1 MKKFIFI
8 ALAVIAASTVI
19 AQDDPSSRTAEDPS
33 SRIPTEPEILLPSV
47 LLQIEDV
54 SLETLEVALPPAEE
68 ILAPEIT
75 VPLPQADTSD
85 LFDIAF
91 EVPLLDGV
99 NPDLPASTE
108 SSIFSNGTLG
118 FGTMNH
124 IIGAVSLFKLGEYPR
139 FRFGFSHEGIDG
151 YNFRDPGTSY
161 FFTED
166 QIDGWL
172 SLAVGAEGA
181 AAGPEPQPGDLG
193 IDLEALFF
201 EREEGLQGQSNYYSV
216 DQRQLRGYAG
226 LSYRP
231 EEIVQLGAEA
241 EVRGT
246 SRLQSVTNPAD
257 TAPRDEEILV
267 EPGIGISVDV
277 ESVVVS
283 ADADYLLR
291 VNPAGTQHG
300 VDARVGFDAAFDIP
314 LFLNGSIG
322 VHWNTT
328 NAFSVPFEIGMRGTI
343 DDVFSVGATGGLDV
357 TRTSLTDLWERIP
370 LVAVPGTMPSER
382 RWHVGASFDF
392 QTPDQIFTARGG
404 LDFEI
409 VENAIVIGA
418 WDPATDLFPTSVSEI
433 TSFRPS
439 IDLEF
444 APSRVFSADLSWT
457 GVFLDNRG
465 FEPLSTIGLELGLR
479 QENGDFGGN
488 LRTAWDIYNVATIP
502 QLSVGGFWKVS
513 EGVEFQLD
521 FEDVLSPIYDD
532 GRLRFGTDAAAAPFV
547 TPGFRAAIRALISL

>member
-1 MKKFIFI
+1 MKTTTFLLLLMVFS
-8 ALAVIAASTVI
+8 VSVPF
-19 AQDDPSSRTAEDPS
+19 AQDQPS

-75 VPLPQADTSD
+75 VPLPQTDTSD

-91 EVPLLDGV
+91 EVPLLDGFDP
-99 NPDLPASTE
+99 NLPASTG

-172 SLAVGAEGA
+172 ALAIGAEGA
-181 AAGPEPQPGDLG
+181 PAGPEPEPGDLSV
-193 IDLEALFF
+193 DLEASFF
-201 EREEGLQGQSNYYSV
+201 EREEGLQGRSDYYSV
-216 DQRQLRGYAG
+216 DQRYLRGYAG
-226 LSYRP
+226 LSYLP
-231 EEIVQLGAEA
+231 EAIVQLNA
-241 EVRGT
+241 EVEARGN
-246 SRLQSVTNPAD
+246 SRLQSVTNPSD

-267 EPGIGISVDV
+267 DPGVGISVDV

-283 ADADYLLR
+283 AEADYLLR

-300 VDARVGFDAAFDIP
+300 VDARVGFDAAFDVP
-314 LFLNGSIG
+314 LFLNGRIG

-328 NAFSVPFEIGMRGTI
+328 NAFSVPFEIGIRGTV
-343 DDVFSVGATGGLDV
+343 DDVFSVGASGGLEV
-357 TRTSLTDLWERIP
+357 QRTSLTALWERIP
-370 LVAVPGTMPSER
+370 LVAVPATMPSER
-382 RWHVGASFDF
+382 RWHAGIDFDY
-392 QTPDQIFTARGG
+392 QTPDQVFSARGG
-404 LDFEI
+404 LDFEV

-418 WDPATDLFPTSVSEI
+418 WDPATDLFAATVSELM
-433 TSFRPS
+433 SFRPTV
-439 IDLEF
+439 DLEF
-444 APSRVFSADLSWT
+444 SPSRVFSADLSWT
-457 GVFLDNRG
+457 GVFVGNRG
-465 FEPLSTIGLELGLR
+465 FEPLSTIDLELGIR

-488 LRTAWDIYNVATIP
+488 LRALWDIYNVVTIP

-513 EGVEFQLD
+513 DGVEFQLD
-521 FEDVLSPIYDD
+521 FEDLLSPIYDA
-532 GRLRFGTDAAAAPFV
+532 GRLQFGTDVSLSPFV
-547 TPGFRAAIRALISL
+547 TPGFRAALRALISL